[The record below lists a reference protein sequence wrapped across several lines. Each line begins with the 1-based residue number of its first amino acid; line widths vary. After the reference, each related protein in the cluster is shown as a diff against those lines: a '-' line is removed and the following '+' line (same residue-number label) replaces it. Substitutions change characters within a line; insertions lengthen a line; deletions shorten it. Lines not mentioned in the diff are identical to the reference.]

1 MAAASPQVTTS
12 VVEATEFPE
21 LVQRYQIT
29 GVPKTVIDDR
39 IEILGAQSEAVFVKQ
54 VLQV

>member
-1 MAAASPQVTTS
+1 M
-12 VVEATEFPE
+12 VEATEFPE

-39 IEILGAQSEAVFVKQ
+39 IEILGVQSEAVFVKQ